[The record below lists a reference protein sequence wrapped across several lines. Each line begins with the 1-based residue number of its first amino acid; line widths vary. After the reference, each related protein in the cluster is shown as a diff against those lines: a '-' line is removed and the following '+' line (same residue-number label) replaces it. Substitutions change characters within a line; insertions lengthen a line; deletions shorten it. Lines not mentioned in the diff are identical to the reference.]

1 MELWVP
7 MFIAGELD
15 QMALKGPFQI
25 KPFYETSQEQGKLIV
40 KNFDKH

>member
-7 MFIAGELD
+7 MFMAGELD
-15 QMALKGPFQI
+15 QMALKGPFQM
-25 KPFYETSQEQGKLIV
+25 KRFYETSQEQGKLIV